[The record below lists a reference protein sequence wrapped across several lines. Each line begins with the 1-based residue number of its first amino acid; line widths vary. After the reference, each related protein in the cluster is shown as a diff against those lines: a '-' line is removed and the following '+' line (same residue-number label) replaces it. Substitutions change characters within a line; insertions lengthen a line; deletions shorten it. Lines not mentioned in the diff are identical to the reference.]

1 MNLTPPQYPGM
12 HRDQFSLFDLSPLPN
27 AGSGFRIGDRDDS
40 SYHAEDEPELVQLA
54 VSNPEAFRRLYAHY
68 LPRIYGYIASRV
80 DSVQDAEDL
89 TAETFLNV
97 VKSLRQFEYRGT
109 GSFAAWLFRIAF
121 NQVAAFHRRTPPRS
135 QPLDDFASIP
145 SDTPA
150 PEEWLSQQERARR
163 LRAMLTTL
171 APRRQ
176 EIVTLRFYGGLRNQE
191 IAVVLGLDERSVAA
205 HLSRALA
212 DLQRRYRTD
221 ATLFGEEPQ

>member
-1 MNLTPPQYPGM
+1 MDATPSPYSGIYRGNLLL
-12 HRDQFSLFDLSPLPN
+12 FNLSSLSD
-27 AGSGFRIGDRDDS
+27 AGSGFRLHDTDDD
-40 SYHAEDEPELVQLA
+40 YNKEDEPELVRLA
-54 VSNPEAFRRLYAHY
+54 LTHPEAFRSLYAHY
-68 LPRIYGYIASRV
+68 LPRVYGYIASRV

-97 VKSLRQFEYRGT
+97 VKSLGQFEYRGT

-121 NQVAAFHRRTPPRS
+121 NQVAAFHRRSPPGIH
-135 QPLDDFASIP
+135 PIDDFASFP
-145 SDTPA
+145 SEHPM
-150 PEEWLSQQERARR
+150 PEDWLAEQERARR
-163 LRAMLTTL
+163 VRAMLTTL

-176 EIVTLRFYGGLRNQE
+176 EIMTLRFYGGLRNKE

-221 ATLFGEEPQ
+221 ATLSGEEPQ